1 LSHIADEAADLL
13 VMGAFS
19 DQKRQIQSSE
29 NLTGHILA
37 HMTVP
42 VLISH

>member
-1 LSHIADEAADLL
+1 
-13 VMGAFS
+13 MGAFS